1 MAAALGSAPLARS
14 RPPRPRARLRPP
26 SANDPP
32 GASGG
37 PASSKTLPRRA
48 SLFAAASTALAPTL
62 LSRPA
67 PSSALDLDALAASVR
82 DANRDILRVADPEH
96 SLDVAETELE
106 RALGRPGA
114 PESPPGVTPGENP
127 GERDVVTLATGVS
140 YADVSLGRGDPV
152 RTADLVVAHLVGA
165 TPDGR
170 EFENTYARGAA
181 LAFTLGVRPP
191 GVPEGL
197 EEAIAGMRAGGR
209 RLVAVPPR
217 MGFGDRAVR
226 APLARVP
233 PNASLLYEVELLRC
247 VPVEA
252 AAVAAGGSAPGE
264 RICCSDENYPCDPI
278 RAAEEGGRAEPSG
291 FDR

>member
-1 MAAALGSAPLARS
+1 MVKV
-14 RPPRPRARLRPP
+14 
-26 SANDPP
+26 N
-32 GASGG
+32 
-37 PASSKTLPRRA
+37 
-48 SLFAAASTALAPTL
+48 
-62 LSRPA
+62 
-67 PSSALDLDALAASVR
+67 
-82 DANRDILRVADPEH
+82 
-96 SLDVAETELE
+96 
-106 RALGRPGA
+106 
-114 PESPPGVTPGENP
+114 
-127 GERDVVTLATGVS
+127 RDVVTLATGVS

-252 AAVAAGGSAPGE
+252 AAVAAGGSAP
-264 RICCSDENYPCDPI
+264 P
-278 RAAEEGGRAEPSG
+278 AALSGRAPEAPSPEALRVLIMPRSCSSISHRWATSDLHRG
-291 FDR
+291 S

>member
-26 SANDPP
+26 SANDHPE
-32 GASGG
+32 ASGG

-48 SLFAAASTALAPTL
+48 SVFAATSTALAPSL

-96 SLDVAETELE
+96 SLDVAEMELE

-127 GERDVVTLATGVS
+127 GERDVITLATGVS

-197 EEAIAGMRAGGR
+197 EEAIAHTRGRA

-217 MGFGDRAVR
+217 IGFGDRGSER
-226 APLARVP
+226 ARGVP
-233 PNASLLYEVELLRC
+233 PNASLLCEVELLRC

-252 AAVAAGGSAPGE
+252 AAVAAGGRPGRE
-264 RICCSDENYPCDPI
+264 DMLQRRELPVRSGP
-278 RAAEEGGRAEPSG
+278 RGGGGRAG
-291 FDR
+291 RAQ